1 MIGSRFHGRRAL
13 LAAGAALAMP
23 AIARANPRFP
33 ERPIRMIV
41 PWAPGGPTDAQMRA
55 LCEAAARRLGQ
66 PVLVENRPGAG
77 GTLGALHLAR
87 EARPDGYTLGQ
98 MPNGVFRL
106 PALTDRPQ
114 WDPIRDF
121 TYVLRL
127 VGYMGGIVV
136 RADAPWRDLGALL
149 ADARAHPGKFSYG
162 TPGALTSDVQMTQ
175 LARMAGIEW
184 VPVPFRGAAPNLQA
198 LLAGD
203 IHFAAE
209 TSAWAEMALHGRVRP
224 LALWMRERAAR
235 FPQVPTLIELGF
247 PIDGESSYGIAGP
260 RGMDP
265 AIVARLHDAFRDA
278 LHDPIHLSTIARF
291 DMPVRYLGTEDYRA
305 HVAAENEAEK
315 RLMVEIGAPRN

>member
-1 MIGSRFHGRRAL
+1 MTPRIPGRRAL
-13 LAAGAALAMP
+13 LGAGAALSLP
-23 AIARANPRFP
+23 SVVRARTRFP
-33 ERPIRMIV
+33 ERAIRMIV
-41 PWAPGGPTDAQMRA
+41 PWAPGGPTDGQMRA
-55 LCEAAARRLGQ
+55 LCEAAGRRLGQ
-66 PVLVENRPGAG
+66 PVVVENRPGAA
-77 GTLGALHLAR
+77 GTLGALHMAR

-114 WDPIRDF
+114 WDPMRDF
-121 TYVLRL
+121 TYILRL

-149 ADARAHPGKFSYG
+149 ADARANPGKFSYG

-175 LARMAGIEW
+175 LARMAGIDW
-184 VPVPFRGAAPNLQA
+184 VAVPFRGAAPNLQA

-203 IHFAAE
+203 IHFSAE
-209 TSAWAEMALHGRVRP
+209 TSAWAEMALQGKVRP

-235 FPQVPTLIELGF
+235 FPRVPTLIELGF

-260 RGMDP
+260 RGLDP
-265 AIVARLHDAFRDA
+265 EIVARLHDAFRDA
-278 LHDPIHLSTIARF
+278 LHDPVHLATIARF
-291 DMPVRYLGTEDYRA
+291 DMPIRYLGTEEYRA